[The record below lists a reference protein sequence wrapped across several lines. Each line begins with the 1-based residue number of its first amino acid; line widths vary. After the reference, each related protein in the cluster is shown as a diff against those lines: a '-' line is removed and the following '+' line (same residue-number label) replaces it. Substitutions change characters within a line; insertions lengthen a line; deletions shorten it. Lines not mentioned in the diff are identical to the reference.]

1 MNLSPNDVNSREF
14 KRAMRGYKRDEVHDF
29 LEDVAEDF
37 EKLYKENG
45 VLKDKVSVLEER
57 LKHYKDM
64 EDTIQKTLVMAQNT
78 AEEAKKNALKE
89 SELIIKDA
97 NETGARIIDRA
108 KNDVIEINHEYDKL
122 KGEFKIFRSK
132 FRNFMNSQI
141 DMFESLE
148 KDFEK
153 TYNLGVES
161 QVNNDKPVRY
171 ENFKKEL
178 KEMEDVKLDKTAAYN
193 TSEINTRS
201 KHRVDSLDNIKTF
214 FSE

>member
-1 MNLSPNDVNSREF
+1 MNLSPNDINNREF
-14 KRAMRGYKRDEVHDF
+14 RRAMRGYKRDEVEDF
-29 LEDVAEDF
+29 LADVAEDF

-45 VLKDKVSVLEER
+45 VLKDKVSMLEER

-64 EDTIQKTLVMAQNT
+64 EETIQKTLVMAQNT
-78 AEEAKKNALKE
+78 AEEAKKNALRE

-97 NETGARIIDRA
+97 NETGARIIDRS
-108 KNDVIEINHEYDKL
+108 KNDVIKINDEYDKL
-122 KGEFKIFRSK
+122 KAEFNIFRSK

-153 TYNLGVES
+153 TYSIGVES
-161 QVNNDKPVRY
+161 HDNDDKTVKY
-171 ENFKKEL
+171 EEFKKEL
-178 KEMEDVKLDKTAAYN
+178 KEINDENIDKTVAFNA
-193 TSEINTRS
+193 SEINARS
-201 KHRVDSLDNIKTF
+201 KNRVDSLDNIKTF

>member
-14 KRAMRGYKRDEVHDF
+14 KRAIRGYKRDEVQDF
-29 LEDVAEDF
+29 LDDVAEDF
-37 EKLYKENG
+37 EKIYKENG

-64 EDTIQKTLVMAQNT
+64 EETIQRTLVMAQNT

-108 KNDVIEINHEYDKL
+108 KNDIIKINDEYDKL
-122 KGEFKIFRSK
+122 KGEFNIFRSK

-141 DMFESLE
+141 DMFDSLE
-148 KDFEK
+148 KDYEK

-161 QVNNDKPVRY
+161 HDNNDKTVRY

-178 KEMEDVKLDKTAAYN
+178 KEMEDENLDKTVAYN
-193 TSEINTRS
+193 TSEINSRS
-201 KHRVDSLDNIKTF
+201 KTRVDSLDNIKTF

>member
-1 MNLSPNDVNSREF
+1 MNLSPSDVNNREF
-14 KRAMRGYKRDEVHDF
+14 KKSMRGYKRDEVEDF
-29 LEDVAEDF
+29 LADVAEDF

-45 VLKDKVSVLEER
+45 ILKDKVSVLEER

-64 EDTIQKTLVMAQNT
+64 EETIQKTLVMAQNT
-78 AEEAKKNALKE
+78 AEEAKKNAFKE

-97 NETGARIIDRA
+97 NETGSRIIDRA
-108 KNDVIEINHEYDKL
+108 KNDVVTINHEYDKI
-122 KGEFKIFRSK
+122 KGDFNIFRSK

-161 QVNNDKPVRY
+161 YDNNDKPVRY
-171 ENFKKEL
+171 EKFKKEL
-178 KEMEDVKLDKTAAYN
+178 KQMEDEKNDKTVAYN
-193 TSEINTRS
+193 ASEINTRS
-201 KHRVDSLDNIKTF
+201 KSRVDSLDNIKTF

>member
-1 MNLSPNDVNSREF
+1 MNLSPNDIGNRDF
-14 KRAMRGYKRDEVHDF
+14 KRAMRGYKKDEVEDF
-29 LEDVAEDF
+29 LIDVAEDF

-64 EDTIQKTLVMAQNT
+64 EETIQKTLVMAQNT
-78 AEEAKKNALKE
+78 AEESKKNALRE

-108 KNDVIEINHEYDKL
+108 KNDVVKINEEYDKL
-122 KGEFKIFRSK
+122 KAEFNIFRSK
-132 FRNFMNSQI
+132 FRNFMKSQL

-148 KDFEK
+148 KDYEK
-153 TYNLGVES
+153 SYNLGVEVHENS
-161 QVNNDKPVRY
+161 DKDVRY

-178 KEMEDVKLDKTAAYN
+178 KEIDNENLDETERYN
-193 TSEINTRS
+193 VSEINARRKS
-201 KHRVDSLDNIKTF
+201 RVDSLDNIKTF